1 MYDYPANTAISGEV
15 RGYKALLIEISGV
28 FSIVRQ
34 NGNELF
40 NIFLSSTLAG
50 HWSQSLKGH
59 ASIELKVLI
68 NLLYYKI
75 INMFMKPTN
84 STRELPLRRH
94 TLFTKTML

>member
-1 MYDYPANTAISGEV
+1 MYDYPANTAIFSPGEV

-34 NGNELF
+34 NGHELF
-40 NIFLSSTLAG
+40 NIFLLAG
-50 HWSQSLKGH
+50 HGRQSLKGH
-59 ASIELKVLI
+59 ASIELEVLI
-68 NLLYYKI
+68 NLLDYKI

-84 STRELPLRRH
+84 STRDLPLRRH